1 MTIKVTRVLAVAALL
16 YGARQ
21 YWRNWG
27 TTKDECGITLPGD
40 ELLANPVVVSTEAV
54 WIDRPPEQIWPWL
67 VRMGTSN
74 DGMYTYP
81 ATGARFGNAR
91 DGAGGPTTPPVGL
104 AVGDGVTLV
113 ASGLFGRRDGIVLP
127 VQQLITGE
135 SIVLH
140 GRPPTVPWDVVWSIH
155 LLPRW
160 DDRCRV
166 LVRTRVGLRHPGEVI
181 STVLLGPAFSML
193 TRRMLLTIKRR
204 CESAGATADDQVEV
218 VSM

>member
-1 MTIKVTRVLAVAALL
+1 MTIKVMRLAAVAGLL

-27 TTKDECGITLPGD
+27 ATKDECGIKLPGD
-40 ELLANPVVVSTEAV
+40 ELLANPVVASTEAV

-67 VRMGTSN
+67 VRMGTSS
-74 DGMYTYP
+74 DGVYTYG
-81 ATGARFGNAR
+81 ATDPRFGHTPDMR
-91 DGAGGPTTPPVGL
+91 RGPSTPREEL
-104 AVGDGVTLV
+104 AVGDGFTLV

-127 VQQLITGE
+127 VQQVITDE
-135 SIVLH
+135 AIVLH
-140 GRPPTVPWDVVWSIH
+140 GRPPAIPWDVVWSIH

-160 DDRCRV
+160 NDRCRV
-166 LVRTRVGLRHPGEVI
+166 LVRTRVGLRHPGEVL

-193 TRRMLLTIKRR
+193 TRRMLLTIRR
-204 CESAGATADDQVEV
+204 LSESRDATADDPAKV